1 MPSSF
6 ELARLQSERN
16 ALAAERDSLMKERE
30 ELAGRLSALA
40 QDAARLGQ
48 DRDRH
53 GAAFDEI
60 VDLYN
65 RLRASGAWPVV
76 RLLRSVRRRVDRM
89 GRIAAA
95 EIARPR
101 EQIRPPAENEVA
113 YASAFLQA
121 KEAKGLFNAGW
132 YGAQPLAASCRFIQE
147 PLPVGLAPQARLKYE
162 RDSAHIAKK
171 YPMLSDDWI
180 SYRLCNLEMIDRTL
194 GAVAQPEFR
203 KSAPNPSFSF
213 VSFFQAKACF
223 AQLARSIAQVAQD
236 WSDDKVEW
244 IILNNDPSTSD
255 AELMALAPAS
265 IAQWT
270 RIIGVKQKTGVS
282 AGLNMALKAARHD
295 WILPIDIQDLILPDA
310 LTILTHYIK
319 TFDRCRFI
327 SAGAVDMDEDNGVL
341 RYRRHEASANQIHRA
356 GMIAGHLNAIRR
368 DLFTDK
374 GFFDERF
381 DLSYDHEFALRIAK
395 DENILLIPEYL
406 HGYRWSRERRRAH
419 KTAWQNVVTQHLTGM
434 LPNRADVDRAKT
446 PPVLDIDRARPIRTG
461 ATIVRSQGSRPDLFA
476 ETLASIEQ
484 QQFPVTPIV
493 VAHGDGATYAK
504 VRDLCAR
511 LGSKAVVLHAGEPGR
526 LRGYPC
532 NVGLDY
538 IRAHADRFD
547 FVSFLDDDDI
557 YYPNFARRLADA
569 LQFARADLVYSQA
582 NRREP
587 WREHEMGPELFPAAC
602 LVASNF
608 ITNSCF
614 ALRTEAL
621 LRSDVRFAENM
632 EYLEDWDFLIALLR
646 KGLRFAPLFE
656 TLSEF
661 RIFSDGN
668 TEQKKF
674 PDLFET
680 CHQICCDNGRKA
692 AKDLGLPS
700 FYESLLAFNFDRRP
714 PLDDRSTERI
724 LSARA
729 LFEAE
734 WLGATA

>member
-1 MPSSF
+1 MDSSSPDPF
-6 ELARLQSERN
+6 ERARLQSERN
-16 ALAAERDSLMKERE
+16 ALAAERDSLLKERE
-30 ELAGRLSALA
+30 ELVCKFSALA
-40 QDAARLGQ
+40 QDVARLNQ
-48 DRDRH
+48 DRDRL
-53 GAAFDEI
+53 GAAFNEI

-65 RLRASGAWPVV
+65 RLRASRAWPVL
-76 RLLRSVRRRVDRM
+76 RLLRSVRRRIDRM

-95 EIARPR
+95 EIARPL
-101 EQIRPPAENEVA
+101 EPIRQPAEDEVA
-113 YASAFLQA
+113 YASAFLQT

-132 YGAQPLAASCRFIQE
+132 HGAEPLAASCRFFQE
-147 PLPVGLAPQARLKYE
+147 PLPIGLAPQAQLKYE
-162 RDSAHIAKK
+162 RDSARIAQR
-171 YPMLSDDWI
+171 YPLLSDDWTN
-180 SYRLCNLEMIDRTL
+180 YRLCNLEMIDRIL
-194 GAVAQPEFR
+194 GASAQPEFR
-203 KSAPNPSFSF
+203 RSAANPSFSF
-213 VSFFQAKACF
+213 VSSFHAQAWF
-223 AQLARSIAQVAQD
+223 AQLARSIAQAVQD
-236 WSDDKVEW
+236 WPNDRVEW
-244 IILNNDPSTSD
+244 VIHNNDPSISN

-265 IAQWT
+265 IAKLT
-270 RIIGVKQKTGVS
+270 RIIDGEQKTSVC
-282 AGLNMALKAARHD
+282 AGLNIAIETARCD
-295 WILPIDIQDLILPDA
+295 WILPVDSQDFILPDA

-368 DLFTDK
+368 DLFTDT
-374 GFFDERF
+374 GLFDERF
-381 DLSYDHEFALRIAK
+381 DLSYDHDLALRVARN
-395 DENILLIPEYL
+395 ENILLIPEYL
-406 HGYRWSRERRRAH
+406 HGYRWSREGSRAH
-419 KTAWQNVVTQHLTGM
+419 KAAWQNVVTRHLTGM
-434 LPNRADVDRAKT
+434 PPDCAKT
-446 PPVLDIDRARPIRTG
+446 PPVLDIDRASPIKTG
-461 ATIVRSQGSRPDLFA
+461 ATIVRSQGTRPDLFA
-476 ETLASIEQ
+476 ETLASIER
-484 QQFPVTPIV
+484 QQFPVTPLV
-493 VAHGDGATYAK
+493 VVHGDAATHAK
-504 VRDLCAR
+504 VRDLCAQ

-538 IRAHADRFD
+538 VRAHADQFD

-557 YYPNFARRLADA
+557 YYPNFAPRLAEA
-569 LQFARADLVYSQA
+569 LQFNRADLVYSQA

-587 WREHEMGPELFPAAC
+587 WRDYEMGPELFPAAC

-621 LRSDVRFAENM
+621 LRSGVRFAENM
-632 EYLEDWDFLIALLR
+632 EYLEDWDFLISLLR
-646 KGLRFAPLFE
+646 KGIRFSPLFE

-668 TEQKKF
+668 TVQKKF

-680 CHQICCDNGRKA
+680 CHQICCDNGRQA
-692 AKDLGLPS
+692 AKDLGLPH
-700 FYESLLAFNFDRRP
+700 FYQSLLGFNFDRRP

-734 WLGATA
+734 WPGATA